1 MVIYHPSKII
11 FYDPQV
17 DSSIKTYFN
26 IIGNHIWKLLTC
38 RRSCYPPWSPGRL
51 GLWETP
57 RRCFAGALNFDSCNS
72 HLPCNNEKGLR
83 KRKIF
88 SLKRTLYNLFFM
100 KYLCLTMGFKCFLW
114 KPHLSLLWEE
124 IETKIQKTEM
134 WPVTLMI
141 SAPSV
146 SLRYSSVPALCFL
159 LTPLS

>member
-17 DSSIKTYFN
+17 DSSIKTSFN

-57 RRCFAGALNFDSCNS
+57 RRCFAGALNIDSCNS
-72 HLPCNNEKGLR
+72 YLPCNTEKGLR

-100 KYLCLTMGFKCFLW
+100 KYFCLTMGFKCFPW
-114 KPHLSLLWEE
+114 KPQTHLIPLTQSTCQVTSEPDAS
-124 IETKIQKTEM
+124 
-134 WPVTLMI
+134 PVSHCQDCDVI
-141 SAPSV
+141 FGF
-146 SLRYSSVPALCFL
+146 R
-159 LTPLS
+159 